1 MLVPCLVN
9 LKKKNRIWLY
19 RLRWDI
25 ILSLCVNIL
34 SENPVLL
41 WKMNDFSS
49 DYYNTW
55 QNEYEKLSNFDSSAV
70 HLCAISNISPLTS
83 DVFQNELSEKK
94 KYPILRLFSPGQST
108 NSVPRNIGQ
117 WSNQSMY
124 RTHSFLTLTSNFI
137 NS

>member
-1 MLVPCLVN
+1 MLVPCSMN

-19 RLRWDI
+19 RLRWEI

-94 KYPILRLFSPGQST
+94 NTQYLGYFLRGSLQTPFLVILD
-108 NSVPRNIGQ
+108 ND
-117 WSNQSMY
+117 
-124 RTHSFLTLTSNFI
+124 RTSRCIERIRF
-137 NS
+137 